1 MSLSVLTLYGGEY
14 GIFGPDGLLMDNV
27 KVLEKATEDIIQG
40 AVTVVMLLL
49 GYRVNTTYGR
59 YVEARRMWGDV
70 TNASRDLARII
81 CAYVRPPPSPTTRA
95 IHSGSSS
102 NTATVFETVET
113 TTTTSGVPVHV
124 VLETIK
130 QRMLNLQR
138 IYPIALRFFLHRR
151 GSHHNLDRKDP
162 NFKLQVYVE
171 FRAEC
176 LDMWKTYNDDD
187 MNSNRFDNNDTPPTT
202 NNTNTAIDPDLIR
215 ILDAFQEE
223 IHVPLLI
230 LNMISESLTALSH
243 LRLDE
248 NTGNNSANTPVIE
261 LIFIREMDRQIQ
273 RMTPVRYMK
282 KREKELKFPF
292 FTCSLLLIF
301 VCFHV
306 FCALKQG
313 SIRTDITDTA
323 TVGTYTIRIPN
334 DDVDLFCIPD
344 RFYNCVGSV
353 LESDR
358 VLLCCLYDDGRR

>member
-102 NTATVFETVET
+102 NTATVFDTVET

-273 RMTPVRYMK
+273 RMTPVRHMK
-282 KREKELKFPF
+282 KREKRIEISF
-292 FTCSLLLIF
+292 FLLVPCYL
-301 VCFHV
+301 CLSV
-306 FCALKQG
+306 FTFSAL
-313 SIRTDITDTA
+313 
-323 TVGTYTIRIPN
+323 
-334 DDVDLFCIPD
+334 
-344 RFYNCVGSV
+344 
-353 LESDR
+353 
-358 VLLCCLYDDGRR
+358 

>member
-1 MSLSVLTLYGGEY
+1 MNTSRIWCNSSFQRLLFPDLTIIATISVSLSVLTLYGGEY

-81 CAYVRPPPSPTTRA
+81 CAYVRPPPPHTTRA

-248 NTGNNSANTPVIE
+248 NTGNNTPVIE

-282 KREKELKFPF
+282 KREKELEFPF
-292 FTCSLLLIF
+292 FYLFLVTY
-301 VCFHV
+301 VCLFSCFLRFETRV
-306 FCALKQG
+306 PSNG
-313 SIRTDITDTA
+313 SYGHRYRRHLH
-323 TVGTYTIRIPN
+323 GTHPK
-334 DDVDLFCIPD
+334 
-344 RFYNCVGSV
+344 
-353 LESDR
+353 
-358 VLLCCLYDDGRR
+358 